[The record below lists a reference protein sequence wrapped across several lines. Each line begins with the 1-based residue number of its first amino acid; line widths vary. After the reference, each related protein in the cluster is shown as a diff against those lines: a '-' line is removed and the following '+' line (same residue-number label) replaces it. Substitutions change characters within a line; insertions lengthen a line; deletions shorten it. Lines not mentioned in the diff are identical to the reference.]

1 MSLGARSVPFH
12 KDPLAIGTFA
22 AMEKG
27 IFVSIAAGNSGPSE
41 SSLKNDAPWV
51 LTVGAST
58 MDRSIRSTVQLGS
71 DDYFHGESLYLPS
84 DSHVFY
90 PLVYAGASGKP
101 FAEFCDNGTMDGFD
115 VKGKIVLCESGG
127 NGSAIMKGA
136 VVQSAGGAG
145 MILMNEFEMGHNTFP
160 EPHVLPASQ
169 VDYAAGSAMKSYI
182 NSTANPVARISFEG
196 TILGTT
202 PAPSIVFF
210 SSRGPSLQV
219 PGILKPDITGPGVNV
234 LAAWPPYPVALP
246 SPPFLPGPTF
256 NFLSGTSMST
266 PHLAGIAAAIK
277 SKHPDWSP
285 AVIKSAMMT
294 TADINDRSGKSILDE
309 QYNTASFFATG
320 AGHVNPVKAAD
331 PGLVYD
337 ITPEEY
343 VGHLCGM
350 YTSKEVTV
358 IARRPINC
366 SNVAV
371 IDDLQLNYPSITVK
385 FPTPWNTTTPIV
397 IQRKVKNVGAVPSVY
412 YAAVDMQD
420 GPVTVDVYPRELE
433 FTEANQEKIFSV
445 VVWSTTGGAKIG
457 QGALR
462 WVSEMHTVRSP
473 ISFTFGPP

>member
-1 MSLGARSVPFH
+1 
-12 KDPLAIGTFA
+12 
-22 AMEKG
+22 
-27 IFVSIAAGNSGPSE
+27 
-41 SSLKNDAPWV
+41 
-51 LTVGAST
+51 
-58 MDRSIRSTVQLGS
+58 
-71 DDYFHGESLYLPS
+71 
-84 DSHVFY
+84 
-90 PLVYAGASGKP
+90 
-101 FAEFCDNGTMDGFD
+101 
-115 VKGKIVLCESGG
+115 
-127 NGSAIMKGA
+127 
-136 VVQSAGGAG
+136 
-145 MILMNEFEMGHNTFP
+145 
-160 EPHVLPASQ
+160 
-169 VDYAAGSAMKSYI
+169 MKSYI

-412 YAAVDMQD
+412 YAAVDMPD